1 MKFAFENNYAYWLIP
16 VCLIFAAGIVYLLY
30 NNYAHFLPL
39 KKVQKYLIYSL
50 RFLFVFI
57 ISFLLLSPL
66 IEMSDRKI
74 VEPVIVIAQ
83 DNSGSIVLNND
94 SNYYRNV
101 YPVEIQQFIND
112 ISEKFRVETVEFGS
126 NINDSISFNFNDKQT
141 DFSKLFTFIEKKYFN
156 KNLGA
161 IILASDGIINY
172 NQNPLFLIDEIN
184 VPVYTIALGDTTKKK
199 DIKIA
204 DVKYNKSAILG
215 NKFPVKIITDI
226 TDLKETNTVLS
237 VFHKGEKIFEK
248 KITALSDDFT
258 DESMLEIEANEKG
271 IQYYQISLKPSDDE
285 ITIANNKT
293 VIAINI
299 IDEKQKVLIL
309 SNAPHPDIAAI
320 KSAIKTNQ
328 NLEVKYLNINDF
340 NEDILSY
347 NLIIMYQLPGKSRM
361 SANILKQIYK
371 HKLPVLYII
380 GTGTDI
386 SAFNNIQTGI
396 KILQSNESFEE
407 TVPILNNSFE
417 LFKVDDFKDL
427 FINTTPLISPF
438 GDFNI
443 NPDLNV
449 LLYQQIKGINTNKP
463 LMVLSNSN
471 GHKTGCLFGEGL
483 WRWKLYDYLNNST
496 LEDFNIFINKI
507 LQYLSLQISKNK
519 FVVDIKNIYNELDE
533 IVIYAEVYNENYEL
547 INEQEV
553 SFDLFLENNKKIHYT
568 FDKAGNAYKLSIGHL
583 APGEYSYTANVII
596 NKKKYT
602 LDGKFTVIKVNTET
616 INNVADHQ
624 LLKQISQKT
633 NGKFYYPSELKEL
646 SMDIY
651 NNENIVPVS
660 FLQKSIKELIN
671 YKWLFFIIIAFAGFE
686 WFLRKFYGSY

>member
-1 MKFAFENNYAYWLIP
+1 M
-16 VCLIFAAGIVYLLY
+16 
-30 NNYAHFLPL
+30 
-39 KKVQKYLIYSL
+39 
-50 RFLFVFI
+50 
-57 ISFLLLSPL
+57 
-66 IEMSDRKI
+66 DRKI

-94 SNYYRNV
+94 SNYYRNE
-101 YPVEIQQFIND
+101 YPTEIQQFIDD
-112 ISEKFRVETVEFGS
+112 ISEKFHIESVEFGS
-126 NINDSISFNFNDKQT
+126 NINDTISFKFNDKQT

-161 IILASDGIINY
+161 IILASDGIINHS
-172 NQNPLFLIDEIN
+172 QNPLFLIDEIN

-237 VFHKGEKIFEK
+237 VFHKGEKLFEK
-248 KITALSDDFT
+248 KITALTDDFT

-271 IQYYQISLKPSDDE
+271 IQYYQISLKPVEDE

-328 NLEVKYLNINDF
+328 NWEAKYLNINDF

-361 SANILKQIYK
+361 SANILKQIYQ

-386 SAFNNIQTGI
+386 SAFNSIQTGI
-396 KILQSNESFEE
+396 KIIQSNASFEE

-443 NPDLNV
+443 NPDQNV

-471 GHKTGCLFGEGL
+471 GQKTGCLFGEGL

-496 LEDFNIFINKI
+496 HEDFNIFINKI
-507 LQYLSLQISKNK
+507 LQYHSLQINKNK
-519 FVVDIKNIYNELDE
+519 FVVDIKNIYNELDD

-547 INEQEV
+547 TNEQDV

-568 FDKAGNAYKLSIGHL
+568 FDKVGNAYKLSIGHL
-583 APGEYSYTANVII
+583 APGEYSYIANVII
-596 NKKKYT
+596 NKKNYS
-602 LDGKFTVIKVNTET
+602 LNGKFTVIKVNTET

-646 SMDIY
+646 SKDIS

-686 WFLRKFYGSY
+686 WFLRKYYGSY